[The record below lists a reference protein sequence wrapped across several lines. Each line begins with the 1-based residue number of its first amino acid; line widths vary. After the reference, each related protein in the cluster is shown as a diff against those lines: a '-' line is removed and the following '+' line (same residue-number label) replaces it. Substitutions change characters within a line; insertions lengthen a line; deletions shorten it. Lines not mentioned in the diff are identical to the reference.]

1 LQQRPNPSCIPRQ
14 DVSNRFQ
21 RKFSVR
27 ESDAARVGR
36 TLLSVAFDFDLG
48 NDFDAD
54 WTRLNVNQIGDVNRI
69 NDPTPSTSPQSF
81 ASIAPAN

>member
-1 LQQRPNPSCIPRQ
+1 
-14 DVSNRFQ
+14 
-21 RKFSVR
+21 
-27 ESDAARVGR
+27 VGR

-69 NDPTPSTSPQSF
+69 NDPTPPTSPQSS
-81 ASIAPAN
+81 ASIAPSN